1 MELLIWFLLLPNDW
15 IHIFSCSSQI
25 GVHLINYRMI
35 YDFTRAEIVRS
46 AGERENE
53 RVGIS

>member
-1 MELLIWFLLLPNDW
+1 MELLILFLPLPNDW